1 MIIIILF
8 LAIIIVIIKQ
18 QNNITKTINTNI
30 TPNFKTPNLK
40 TILEEGLYTKTPKSD
55 RVNMPIVSVPDL
67 ISAPA
72 YLKRTFKKKVQP
84 WNFFFDKIEKEE
96 EKEEEISINIK
107 TNQEHT
113 YYNPKII
120 DGIKNRLS
128 KQTGIDKNYINIDVK
143 KGSSILI
150 ITIKKPKAFT
160 KAIIENITDTPKKIK
175 KHILCSD
182 FSCEKPEDEDIK
194 TASVLNFSINDTYKK
209 DSVTDCKTQNQDFV
223 EACHIKN
230 RIISPIMSPNYV
242 PKPVP
247 YTITPSSPNMVPNRT
262 PAWTPRPIY
271 SSTPISV
278 PVPGPVP
285 NRVPSIMS
293 PIMSPN
299 YVPKP
304 VPYTITPSSPNMV
317 PNRTPKWT
325 PRPIYSSTPISV
337 PVPGPVPNRVRD
349 ISGVYVNE
357 DSGAIIHIKYTT
369 DKMEVKINNT
379 KYTGRFS
386 NDKLEILNTQLPKFT
401 INNNNLTGTKSNG
414 DIITWTFLYKNMIR
428 GLGDVHFSKT
438 ATEYKNDLGDSF
450 SVPINGYCDGIDDL
464 VLISTEEECRKVAEE
479 LGTLERSFAADWWP
493 PDHHRCIAAYNT
505 GATSEDG
512 TIMAIWWNTYNPKT
526 NPRTIDQITY
536 NSVEVCRK
544 RNLQNL

>member
-262 PAWTPRPIY
+262 P
-271 SSTPISV
+271 
-278 PVPGPVP
+278 
-285 NRVPSIMS
+285 
-293 PIMSPN
+293 
-299 YVPKP
+299 
-304 VPYTITPSSPNMV
+304 
-317 PNRTPKWT
+317 KWT